1 MSEVETNE
9 IEQEAQS
16 PEVEN
21 QDIYDFLD
29 SIQNKD
35 FASAEKQ
42 FNGLLDDRVQ
52 DVLDQTRI
60 GLANNIFN
68 GAEEESE
75 SEISDEEITAE
86 VETEVDVEENEEDI
100 S

>member
-9 IEQEAQS
+9 IEQETQS

-21 QDIYDFLD
+21 QGIYDFLN

-35 FASAEKQ
+35 FANAENQ

-75 SEISDEEITAE
+75 SEISDEETLAE
-86 VETEVDVEENEEDI
+86 LETEVDVEENEEDI